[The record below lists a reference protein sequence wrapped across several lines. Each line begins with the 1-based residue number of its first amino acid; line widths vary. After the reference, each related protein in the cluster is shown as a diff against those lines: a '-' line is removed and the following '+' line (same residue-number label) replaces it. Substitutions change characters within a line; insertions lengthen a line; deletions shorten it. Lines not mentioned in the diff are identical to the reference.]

1 MSAKCCIRRVGLFSM
16 DSTALRW
23 FESYLTDRVQSF
35 SYAGMQTPSFKVDCS
50 VPQGSV
56 LGPRCFISY
65 TEDIVD
71 VLERHAVLSHLY
83 VDDTQFYD
91 SCRLDDTV
99 ALRSRLSCCADK
111 INLWC
116 KSRRLQLNAS
126 KTELIWFGSQS
137 NHNPSRVIYDPTV
150 HCRP

>member
-1 MSAKCCIRRVGLFSM
+1 MSIFTSECCRCFN
-16 DSTALRW
+16 
-23 FESYLTDRVQSF
+23 VQSF
-35 SYAGMQTPSFKVDCS
+35 SYAGVQTPSFKVDCS
-50 VPQGSV
+50 VPEGSV

-71 VLERHAVLSHLY
+71 VLERHAVRSHLY
-83 VDDTQFYD
+83 ADDTQFYD
-91 SCRLDDTV
+91 SCRLDDTM
-99 ALRSRLSCCADK
+99 ALRSRLSCCTDK

-137 NHNPSRVIYDPTV
+137 NLAKLSRTDLHNPSRVIYDPTV